1 MKAYISVYLRVKHN
15 CIVVV
20 DILIMDNETYFY
32 KIDGFNFVTH
42 YDDSY
47 CLGEVQTNMKSADK
61 LRLTCRTDNVDF
73 VITDIEQLIRSC
85 LKLNVIQIRVINLD
99 NIMLED
105 NTVVETYHRLLACQ
119 DLFGWSES
127 TRKS

>member
-15 CIVVV
+15 CIVLM

-32 KIDGFNFVTH
+32 IIDGFNFDTH

-85 LKLNVIQIRVINLD
+85 LDCYIKKLIVIQIGVINLD

-105 NTVVETYHRLLACQ
+105 NRVVETYHRLLACQ
-119 DLFGWSES
+119 DFSWLV
-127 TRKS
+127 

>member
-1 MKAYISVYLRVKHN
+1 M
-15 CIVVV
+15 

-32 KIDGFNFVTH
+32 IIDGFNFVIH

-73 VITDIEQLIRSC
+73 VINDIEQLIRYC
-85 LKLNVIQIRVINLD
+85 LKLNVIQIGVINLD

-105 NTVVETYHRLLACQ
+105 NIVV
-119 DLFGWSES
+119 
-127 TRKS
+127 